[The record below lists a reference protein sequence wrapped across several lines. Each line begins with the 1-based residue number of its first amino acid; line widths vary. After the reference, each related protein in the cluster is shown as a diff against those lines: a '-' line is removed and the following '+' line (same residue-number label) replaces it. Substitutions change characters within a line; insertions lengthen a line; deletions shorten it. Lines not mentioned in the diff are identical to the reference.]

1 MNDWLWRRTAAE
13 MNELLRHMCDTVKA
27 RNIPVFTV
35 GFEAPPV
42 GKASIQMC
50 ATSQSHCVDVA
61 GTDIRRA
68 LRAISGTINQP
79 RLTP

>member
-1 MNDWLWRRTAAE
+1 M
-13 MNELLRHMCDTVKA
+13 
-27 RNIPVFTV
+27 
-35 GFEAPPV
+35 

-68 LRAISGTINQP
+68 FRAISGTINQP